1 MARSTSVTRSFG
13 YHDDMYFVEGALGL
27 SRLAQTFY
35 LKDTLHFGPAEMAA
49 ITGIFTIP
57 WAIKPL
63 YGFISDGFPFWG
75 YRCRSYLVLSGIIGF
90 LSYLCR
96 GTDQDGFSAAIPLDP
111 YKSAVVAPLSSA
123 ASLMVDVKSKIFP
136 LRNNS
141 HSSQRRG
148 NSSSIRRYANRYP
161 LIAADNLIL
170 RIELY
175 I

>member
-1 MARSTSVTRSFG
+1 
-13 YHDDMYFVEGALGL
+13 MYFVEGALGL

-75 YRCRSYLVLSGIIGF
+75 YRRWSYLVLSGIIGF

-111 YKSAVVAPLSSA
+111 YKSAVVAPSSSA